1 MGLEVEEAEGGGVVL
16 AVPDADG
23 KSPSEAHQLRPSRTV
38 LQIGK
43 RGVLMC
49 ARSLAILGMADVTE
63 CLKNEKVGNKV
74 TASMATS
81 MVRWEQLRIVWRLG
95 GLLWAWSS
103 TKK

>member
-1 MGLEVEEAEGGGVVL
+1 MQ
-16 AVPDADG
+16 
-23 KSPSEAHQLRPSRTV
+23 QLRLSHRI

-43 RGVLMC
+43 RGVLIC
-49 ARSLAILGMADVTE
+49 ARSLAIFGMADVTE

-81 MVRWEQLRIVWRLG
+81 LVRWEQLRMLWRLG
-95 GLLWAWSS
+95 GLLWTLLS